1 MRATE
6 SYKNN
11 ALIQILALEDREE
24 AYRLATIHPYKDKEP
39 DIHETAYLAKGSV
52 VTGDVR
58 IGRETS
64 VWYNSVIRGDVAPTI
79 IGERVS
85 IQDNSTLHQS
95 PGNPLIIEDDVTV
108 GHNAVL
114 HSCTVRKGALV
125 GMGAIVLDGAE
136 IGEEAMVGAGALVPP
151 GKKIPP
157 RTLVVGS
164 PAKPMRELNEN
175 DLADMRRIR
184 REYVEKGQ
192 YYKQLE
198 S

>member
-1 MRATE
+1 M
-6 SYKNN
+6 
-11 ALIQILALEDREE
+11 
-24 AYRLATIHPYKDKEP
+24 ATIHPYKDKEP

-64 VWYNSVIRGDVAPTI
+64 IWYNSVIRGDVAPTI

-136 IGEEAMVGAGALVPP
+136 IGEEAMIGAGALVPP

-192 YYKQLE
+192 YYKRLE